1 MIPLRDGCVS
11 VGAVCSPDYLKQR
24 EGSQAEFLMR
34 TLHSVPDVHKRMV
47 QAEITGN
54 LHVTGNYSVFVQPDR
69 RPALDDGGGRLRVPR
84 PRSSPPAC
92 TSPCI
97 APSSRRM
104 WSSSPCASLAKERSL
119 QRRYH
124 RNVRH
129 GIDSLAW
136 FIYRFNT
143 PGIAWLF
150 RNPRN
155 IMRVEEA
162 MISMLAGDV
171 FRDNGVRW
179 RLHFFKLLYYITS
192 TVYWRES
199 LASWIQRRR
208 RASMRFSGG
217 TTGRMPPDRSYA
229 RRMSDVATS
238 LFAPRPHRASSIAR
252 TNPDV
257 PLPRDVLG
265 AVAFRDRSPRQNDPR
280 IVRVGL
286 KPLIGADIIEI
297 WHASGP
303 VSIGFDGIVR

>member
-1 MIPLRDGCVS
+1 MMVGDAYAFLDPIFSTGVYLAMHSAELAADVVEQSLRE
-11 VGAVCSPDYLKQR
+11 P
-24 EGSQAEFLMR
+24 
-34 TLHSVPDVHKRMV
+34 
-47 QAEITGN
+47 
-54 LHVTGNYSVFVQPDR
+54 
-69 RPALDDGGGRLRVPR
+69 
-84 PRSSPPAC
+84 
-92 TSPCI
+92 
-97 APSSRRM
+97 
-104 WSSSPCASLAKERSL
+104 AKERSL

-155 IMRVEEA
+155 ILRVEEA

-199 LASWIQRRR
+199 VASWIQRRR

-217 TTGRMPPDRSYA
+217 TT
-229 RRMSDVATS
+229 
-238 LFAPRPHRASSIAR
+238 
-252 TNPDV
+252 
-257 PLPRDVLG
+257 
-265 AVAFRDRSPRQNDPR
+265 RQD
-280 IVRVGL
+280 
-286 KPLIGADIIEI
+286 A
-297 WHASGP
+297 A
-303 VSIGFDGIVR
+303 